1 MRRREVVAGLA
12 TVLLGAR
19 DADAQSSLPVI
30 GFLHSASPGPY
41 KHVVSGF
48 LAGLN
53 DRGVVIG
60 RDAALEYRWAEG
72 RYERLPTLASEL
84 VELRVA
90 VLAATGGLATAPGLA
105 PWRSRQARASPFR
118 STLSSSPPREVAR
131 RRLQRFEGRCHGKA
145 CSGGLR
151 LSCEGSRG
159 SRRTCPLLRS
169 LDSEESQHA
178 AGDEMA
184 LEVVGVVDGGVSGE
198 EALR

>member
-19 DADAQSSLPVI
+19 DADAQTSLPVI

-53 DRGVVIG
+53 DRGIVIG
-60 RDAALEYRWAEG
+60 RDAALEYRWAES

-90 VLAATGGLATAPGLA
+90 VLAATGGLATALAAKAATQTIPVIFTGADDPIEAGLVASFNRPGGNITGVTAYTSVL
-105 PWRSRQARASPFR
+105 RGKRMEHAS
-118 STLSSSPPREVAR
+118 SI
-131 RRLQRFEGRCHGKA
+131 A
-145 CSGGLR
+145 CF
-151 LSCEGSRG
+151 
-159 SRRTCPLLRS
+159 
-169 LDSEESQHA
+169 A
-178 AGDEMA
+178 N
-184 LEVVGVVDGGVSGE
+184 
-198 EALR
+198 